1 MLLESIFLT
10 QEKVLLSTFQDILA
24 RVYIRIG
31 VAQQAGNLI
40 QRMCS
45 ANTIISSVFVWFPR
59 GFPSFSLCC

>member
-1 MLLESIFLT
+1 M
-10 QEKVLLSTFQDILA
+10 STFQDILA

-45 ANTIISSVFVWFPR
+45 ANTIISSVCVF
-59 GFPSFSLCC
+59 GSLAGSLRSLSVAEMYIG